1 MYNTNVITQ
10 DESEETRTMAKSK
23 KLPENNLIVRS
34 LNDPNSR
41 RKAIHAQCFMCIGGT
56 EDSFPDPGWRK
67 DIGECRGQECNLK
80 PFRPFQKSKK
90 LIKSLNT

>member
-1 MYNTNVITQ
+1 MHKI
-10 DESEETRTMAKSK
+10 EPK
-23 KLPENNLIVRS
+23 KKPENNLIARF
-34 LNDPNSR
+34 LNNPT
-41 RKAIHAQCFMCIGGT
+41 RKNAIHAQCFMCIGGT

-90 LIKSLNT
+90 LIKS